1 MPFDERILNGMGVM
15 AAVVSNGSFAAAATA
30 LDMTPSGVSRAVA
43 RFEGR
48 LGIRIFE
55 RTTRSVSLTEEGRQ
69 LFEHISPLLEGLE
82 QATIQALQGKS
93 TVEGRL
99 RVNVHPF
106 FSQLILGP
114 QLNVFLRAHP
124 KLRLDLVAR
133 EHLGDMVADGFDLA
147 IRFGE
152 PKPSRLVAKKLLET
166 RILTVAAPAYIAR
179 TGPLRCPRD
188 LESDTHTCIQFRDPE
203 TSRPFKWEF
212 QKGKELIELD
222 LEGQLT
228 VNDVGTQHGACLAG
242 YGVAQVMDLGVDR
255 WITSGELIEV
265 LPDWSDERFPLY
277 ALYPSHKHTPGKTKA
292 FLEFVRSLAGQFDR
306 KQSGPR

>member
-1 MPFDERILNGMGVM
+1 MPFDERILNGMGVL

-30 LDMTPSGVSRAVA
+30 LGMTPSGVSRAVA

-69 LFEHISPLLEGLE
+69 LFDHISPLLEGLE
-82 QATIQALQGKS
+82 QATIQALQGRS
-93 TVEGRL
+93 TVEGKL

-114 QLNVFLRAHP
+114 QLDVFLRAHP
-124 KLRLDLVAR
+124 NLSLDLVAR

-179 TGPLRCPRD
+179 TGPLRSPRD
-188 LESDTHTCIQFRDPE
+188 LESEIHTCIQFRDPE

-212 QKGKELIELD
+212 RKGKELIELD

-228 VNDVGTQHGACLAG
+228 VNDVGTQHGVCLAG
-242 YGVAQVMDLGVDR
+242 YGVAQVMDLGVER
-255 WITSGELIEV
+255 WITGGELIEV

-277 ALYPSHKHTPGKTKA
+277 ALYPSRKHTPGKTKA
-292 FLEFVRSLAGQFDR
+292 FLEFVGSLAGTFDR
-306 KQSGPR
+306 KQAGPR